1 MTGVPD
7 ITVDKSYYLL
17 MIYAALFGAISSLLA
32 AAYIALYNQGVKFF
46 EQPVI
51 VVLGINIGRWYF

>member
-1 MTGVPD
+1 
-7 ITVDKSYYLL
+7 

-32 AAYIALYNQGVKFF
+32 AAYITLYNQGVKFF

-51 VVLGINIGRWYF
+51 VVLGINIWPLVLLTVG